1 MIYILIP
8 VFNEEGNIQN
18 LYSEL
23 KNLLPNEEKLF
34 IFSDDG
40 SSDKSLE
47 LLKNYFKDMPHII
60 LGDGINRGPGYAFN
74 VGFNWIVENSKSEAD
89 ITATLEA
96 DCTSDLSILPH
107 MIGINRMGYEMVLA
121 SVYAQGG
128 GFDKTSLARRF
139 ISSVAN
145 LLYRFLFNLNVQT
158 LSSFYRVYSV
168 SLLKRIKTNYGEAI
182 TNNGFICMLEIL
194 IKAIYCKTKLIEV
207 PMLLQ
212 SNKRVGKSK
221 MKVLKTTIQYFHFLL
236 TFKK

>member
-8 VFNEEGNIQN
+8 VFNEEGNIAN
-18 LYSEL
+18 LYHEL
-23 KNLLPNEEKLF
+23 KSILPTEEKLF
-34 IFSDDG
+34 VFSDDG
-40 SSDKSLE
+40 SSDQSVK
-47 LLKNYFKDMPHII
+47 LLKEYFKDIPHKVI
-60 LGDGINRGPGYAFN
+60 GDGINRGPGSAFN
-74 VGFNWIVENSKSEAD
+74 AGFNWILEHSNNEQDVV
-89 ITATLEA
+89 ATLEA
-96 DCTSDLSILPH
+96 DCTSDLNILPH
-107 MIGINRMGYEMVLA
+107 MIGINKMGYEMVLA

-158 LSSFYRVYSV
+158 LSSFYRVYSI
-168 SLLKRIKTNYGEAI
+168 SLLKRIKHKYGEAI
-182 TNNGFICMLEIL
+182 TNTGFICMLEIL
-194 IKAIYCKTKLIEV
+194 IKAIYCDTKLVEV

-221 MKVLKTTIQYFHFLL
+221 MKVFKTTLQYFHFLM